1 MAEEKIVTLNL
12 RKEIKKATRWKKSKI
27 IVKLIREKIKRI
39 SKAEE
44 VKIDSSVNKK
54 IWSRG
59 IEKPPAKLRLKIV
72 KTDEKT
78 AKVELV

>member
-12 RKEIKKATRWKKSKI
+12 RKEIKKAPRWKRSKI
-27 IVKLIREKIKRI
+27 VVKLLREKIKRI

-44 VKIDSSVNKK
+44 VKIDSLVNKK

-59 IEKPPAKLRLKIV
+59 IKKPPAKLRLKIV
-72 KTDEKT
+72 KADEKT
-78 AKVELV
+78 VKVELV

>member
-12 RKEIKKATRWKKSKI
+12 RKEIKKVPRWKRSKI
-27 IVKLIREKIKRI
+27 AVKLLREKIKRI

-44 VKIDSSVNKK
+44 VKIDSLVNKK
-54 IWSRG
+54 IWSEG
-59 IEKPPAKLRLKIV
+59 IKKPPAKLRLKIV

-78 AKVELV
+78 VKVELV